1 MDHNGFW
8 LYYRH
13 PERGTLQL
21 PEEPNST
28 PLKINRLQL
37 RWLLDG
43 LSLGGQQAYPEV
55 TSRRKV

>member
-1 MDHNGFW
+1 M
-8 LYYRH
+8 
-13 PERGTLQL
+13 